1 MQDLIWSL
9 LRTSVEKYIY
19 KHLNHIPATACSV
32 ILVTEKEVI
41 LSEQMIKARTTGYCS
56 EINQSDLMV
65 VMVDQYVYV
74 TTVNSLVSRL
84 QTILSM
90 HLLLSQ
96 FNQSEQLCLSTAHQP
111 RVSCC
116 VTPAMNCEKKL
127 LYSVVVRDNTFRGN
141 AAVTVD
147 GTQCPW
153 SRPSGEKCPFF
164 YNEQTFD

>member
-84 QTILSM
+84 
-90 HLLLSQ
+90 
-96 FNQSEQLCLSTAHQP
+96 
-111 RVSCC
+111 
-116 VTPAMNCEKKL
+116 
-127 LYSVVVRDNTFRGN
+127 
-141 AAVTVD
+141 
-147 GTQCPW
+147 
-153 SRPSGEKCPFF
+153 
-164 YNEQTFD
+164 